1 MIFEAQP
8 SRLVRQR
15 QRLREAAALVELYVH
30 RVVQAL
36 QARQSVGDIKAC
48 SQNSRHPYPGFAI
61 WPDLHPA
68 TLRLNTDRYSFIA
81 DSGTS

>member
-1 MIFEAQP
+1 MLTAVTTVSKKSGSDLE
-8 SRLVRQR
+8 ST
-15 QRLREAAALVELYVH
+15 
-30 RVVQAL
+30 
-36 QARQSVGDIKAC
+36 
-48 SQNSRHPYPGFAI
+48 YPGFAI